1 MPCRPWLRPSLDQRG
16 EWRLQVGQSHCCT
29 GPKCLH
35 DRHALHKTAISLPVC
50 SSGADAAAAGPRPPL
65 VIVPTGAADLY
76 ADLFDSEG
84 GGGSTLLK
92 TQVAEVRLE
101 TGAGGKWGVK
111 E

>member
-1 MPCRPWLRPSLDQRG
+1 
-16 EWRLQVGQSHCCT
+16 
-29 GPKCLH
+29 
-35 DRHALHKTAISLPVC
+35 
-50 SSGADAAAAGPRPPL
+50 